1 MTNKLKVLRA
11 EHSLSQEDLA
21 RIIGVSRQTI
31 NALEKGKYV
40 PSTVLSLKIARHF
53 NVAIE
58 HIFQLDEND

>member
-11 EHSLSQEDLA
+11 EQSISQEDLA
-21 RIIGVSRQTI
+21 KIIGVSRQTI

-53 NVAIE
+53 NVAVE
-58 HIFQLDEND
+58 HIFQLDELD

>member
-53 NVAIE
+53 NVALE

>member
-40 PSTVLSLKIARHF
+40 ASTVLSLKIARHF
-53 NVAIE
+53 NVALE